1 MTQKTTTD
9 LVGKRVKVT
18 QYGGST
24 TDRYVGLTGLVT
36 FSVTRRSG
44 EIYMVL
50 LDKDPSPAMAEVFGG
65 LPCYDYELEV
75 LHA

>member
-1 MTQKTTTD
+1 MTTE
-9 LVGKRVKVT
+9 LVGQRVKVLS
-18 QYGGST
+18 YGGRT
-24 TDRYVGLTGLVT
+24 DDRYVGLTGLVS

-50 LDKDPSPAMAEVFGG
+50 LDEDPSPAMGELFGG

-75 LHA
+75 IDA